1 MNLTN
6 YIKVYKN
13 VVSDSFCDKM
23 IQKFE
28 DNPKQYHYQKRANP
42 VRNFKMSF
50 NQIHIHKE
58 TNWKEENWSPHSAMS
73 GLNCS
78 QEAVQVYE
86 VWNYFSRHRR
96 RPKAREGML
105 CSSKNGRLLQG
116 SEACTLQSDLSSSEL

>member
-1 MNLTN
+1 MNLIN

-13 VVSDSFCDKM
+13 VVSDSFCDEM

-58 TNWKEENWSPHSAMS
+58 TNWKEENKYL
-73 GLNCS
+73 LNL
-78 QEAVQVYE
+78 
-86 VWNYFSRHRR
+86 F
-96 RPKAREGML
+96 P
-105 CSSKNGRLLQG
+105 
-116 SEACTLQSDLSSSEL
+116 